1 MVRSTRLNV
10 TLCYTL
16 LFDQVCFLGLS
27 ELVLPV
33 NGMVKQREIL
43 KHFGEYR
50 EGGDCRI
57 GLVIP
62 DTPVSAILVLQ
73 SCKKHVN

>member
-1 MVRSTRLNV
+1 
-10 TLCYTL
+10 
-16 LFDQVCFLGLS
+16 
-27 ELVLPV
+27 VLPV
-33 NGMVKQREIL
+33 NGMVKQREYL

-50 EGGDCRI
+50 EEGDCRI

-62 DTPVSAILVLQ
+62 DTPVSAILELQ